1 MALRPKRANPGDW
14 KPFPPSAGEKSGDES
29 LRNVEALSPQQ
40 VSLTPLTYKAVIIRE
55 LTFSMTGPPP
65 LENQYILV
73 FYWMVFP
80 VLRMT

>member
-1 MALRPKRANPGDW
+1 
-14 KPFPPSAGEKSGDES
+14 
-29 LRNVEALSPQQ
+29 

-80 VLRMT
+80 CLAYDLIAPAEGLFI